1 MRLQLSS
8 FSTCVVLGN
17 VILALVVASRAASA
31 VTHLST
37 ESRVTFGN
45 VRDEIDAARER
56 IAAQVAQYHDPVG
69 PRTWIDGA
77 RLWYVE
83 SSRDGA
89 RRWWLCD
96 ATKSGA
102 EARVPL
108 FDHGAVAAL
117 LGVAA
122 DRLPVRGVSVAND
135 RVAIALEGR
144 EQPVV
149 CALGGAIVAVS
160 DPTARAL
167 LETSLKPGKR
177 RSRSQGASVHL
188 TFENRL
194 DEAVEI
200 FWIDRANA
208 ERSYGRIEAR
218 DSRRQQT
225 FGGHAW
231 FVRTVSGRELGHA
244 MANDL
249 DRVIVIGDAPPA
261 EPEPIDTQDGQRETQ
276 SEADLRVP
284 HAERAGSDTPV
295 DVIPTYEVR
304 AERGTLQ
311 FVDGAGRTFFQ
322 AEGPD
327 ASRREANSF
336 TGGFWVSP
344 TRDAVFAMRVDRP
357 EQRRV
362 TIVESTP
369 KDQLQPRVRSFD
381 YVKPGDP
388 IDTAIPH
395 LFRVELDASGALVAR
410 EVPLDRALFATPWSI
425 DRVRMLPNGREVAF
439 LYNQRGHQVVRLV
452 AIDLATGAARTIAE
466 ESSATF
472 VDWTNKIWMHWFD
485 ASGELLWM
493 TEKSGWNH
501 IELIDVATGAVK
513 RRVTEG
519 AWNVRRVVH
528 VDERARMIDLAL
540 MGRDSSE
547 DPYHLHH
554 ARVSLDA
561 GEVVMQTAGNGTSR
575 VEFSPDRSALV
586 SVRARADAPPIYELR
601 RAQDGALVVELG
613 RADDSAMRA
622 AGWIAPEPFVAKG
635 RDGVTD
641 IWGVVYRPTGYDPS
655 RKYPVIENIYAGP
668 HGHHV
673 PKWFELGGRSR
684 EYAELG
690 AIVVQIDGMGTNWR
704 SKAFHDVCWKNLK
717 DAGFLDRI
725 AWMRALAAR
734 DTAMDLSRV
743 GIFGGSAGG
752 QNAMRAVLDHAD
764 FYDVAVADCGCHDN
778 RMDKIWWN
786 EQWMGWPV
794 DESYVKSS
802 NMEDAA
808 KLGGK
813 LMLVVGALDENVDP
827 ATTMQVAQR
836 LIDAGKDFELLVMPD
851 AGHGAAELPYSNARR
866 AQFLFEA
873 LRAE

>member
-1 MRLQLSS
+1 MRLQISLLS
-8 FSTCVVLGN
+8 TRVGLGSA
-17 VILALVVASRAASA
+17 ILALVVASRASSA
-31 VTHLST
+31 VTHPTT
-37 ESRVTFGN
+37 ESRTTIGN
-45 VRDEIDAARER
+45 VRDEIDAARAR
-56 IAAQVAQYHDPVG
+56 IAALVAQYHDPVG

-96 ATKSGA
+96 ATKTGA

-108 FDHGAVAAL
+108 FDHAAVAAL
-117 LGVAA
+117 VAA
-122 DRLPVRGVSVAND
+122 VGDAAPDRLHDRLPVRGLSVSND

-177 RSRSQGASVHL
+177 RSRGQGASVHL

-208 ERSYGRIEAR
+208 ERSYGRIEAG

-231 FVRTVSGRELGHA
+231 FVRTVLGRELGHA

-276 SEADLRVP
+276 SEAELRVP
-284 HAERAGSDTPV
+284 RAEKAESDAPTN
-295 DVIPTYEVR
+295 VIPPYEVR
-304 AERGTLQ
+304 AERGSLQ

-327 ASRREANSF
+327 ASRREANGF

-362 TIVESTP
+362 TIIESTP

-395 LFRVELDASGALVAR
+395 LFRVELDASSALVAR
-410 EVPLDRALFATPWSI
+410 EVPLDRTLFATPWSI

-452 AIDLATGAARTIAE
+452 AIDLATGAAR
-466 ESSATF
+466 SACTPA
-472 VDWTNKIWMHWFD
+472 
-485 ASGELLWM
+485 ASAPAP
-493 TEKSGWNH
+493 SG
-501 IELIDVATGAVK
+501 AAAGRRPSGA
-513 RRVTEG
+513 G
-519 AWNVRRVVH
+519 
-528 VDERARMIDLAL
+528 
-540 MGRDSSE
+540 
-547 DPYHLHH
+547 
-554 ARVSLDA
+554 
-561 GEVVMQTAGNGTSR
+561 SR
-575 VEFSPDRSALV
+575 SPGM
-586 SVRARADAPPIYELR
+586 RARASR
-601 RAQDGALVVELG
+601 RPSRVPCA
-613 RADDSAMRA
+613 SRA
-622 AGWIAPEPFVAKG
+622 ASSASLADGRKPDAWPCHDLGVRAK
-635 RDGVTD
+635 
-641 IWGVVYRPTGYDPS
+641 
-655 RKYPVIENIYAGP
+655 E
-668 HGHHV
+668 H
-673 PKWFELGGRSR
+673 
-684 EYAELG
+684 
-690 AIVVQIDGMGTNWR
+690 
-704 SKAFHDVCWKNLK
+704 
-717 DAGFLDRI
+717 
-725 AWMRALAAR
+725 RALHARRDRAADQAVEPVVVR
-734 DTAMDLSRV
+734 TGEAKLPFIDHAPASL
-743 GIFGGSAGG
+743 GLH
-752 QNAMRAVLDHAD
+752 AVL
-764 FYDVAVADCGCHDN
+764 
-778 RMDKIWWN
+778 
-786 EQWMGWPV
+786 
-794 DESYVKSS
+794 
-802 NMEDAA
+802 
-808 KLGGK
+808 
-813 LMLVVGALDENVDP
+813 
-827 ATTMQVAQR
+827 
-836 LIDAGKDFELLVMPD
+836 
-851 AGHGAAELPYSNARR
+851 AR
-866 AQFLFEA
+866 
-873 LRAE
+873 

>member
-1 MRLQLSS
+1 M
-8 FSTCVVLGN
+8 N
-17 VILALVVASRAASA
+17 VRAATAYRSFIIFLRCVGSTDTRCVWLACA
-31 VTHLST
+31 VLASVCAQVFAADSIHPAT
-37 ESRVTFGN
+37 ESRATFGN
-45 VRDEIDAARER
+45 VRDEIDAARAR

-96 ATKSGA
+96 ATKTGA

-108 FDHGAVAAL
+108 FDHAAVAAL
-117 LGVAA
+117 VAA
-122 DRLPVRGVSVAND
+122 VGDVAPDRPHDQLHDQIPVRGVSVSND

-149 CALGGAIVAVS
+149 CALGGAIVAVN

-177 RSRSQGASVHL
+177 RSRGQGASVHL

-208 ERSYGRIEAR
+208 ERSYGRIEAG

-231 FVRTVSGRELGHA
+231 FVRTVLGRELGHA

-276 SEADLRVP
+276 SEAELRVP
-284 HAERAGSDTPV
+284 RAEKAESDAPTN
-295 DVIPTYEVR
+295 VIPPYEVR
-304 AERGTLQ
+304 AERGSLQ

-327 ASRREANSF
+327 ASRREANGF

-362 TIVESTP
+362 TIIESTP

-388 IDTAIPH
+388 IDTSIPH
-395 LFRVELDASGALVAR
+395 LFRVELDASSALVAR
-410 EVPLDRALFATPWSI
+410 EVPLDRTLFATPWSI

-439 LYNQRGHQVVRLV
+439 LYNQRGHQVVRLF
-452 AIDLATGAARTIAE
+452 AIDLATGAARRIAE

-472 VDWTNKIWMHWFD
+472 VDWTNKVWMHWLD
-485 ASGELLWM
+485 ETGELLWM

-501 IELIDVATGAVK
+501 IELIDVATGSVK

-519 AWNVRRVVH
+519 AWNVRRVAH
-528 VDERARMIDLAL
+528 VDEAARTIDIAL
-540 MGRDSSE
+540 MGRDPTQ
-547 DPYHLHH
+547 DPYHIHH
-554 ARVSLDA
+554 ARVLMDTGA
-561 GEVVMQTAGNGTSR
+561 LVMQTAGNGTCR
-575 VEFSPDRSALV
+575 VEFSP
-586 SVRARADAPPIYELR
+586 
-601 RAQDGALVVELG
+601 
-613 RADDSAMRA
+613 
-622 AGWIAPEPFVAKG
+622 
-635 RDGVTD
+635 
-641 IWGVVYRPTGYDPS
+641 
-655 RKYPVIENIYAGP
+655 
-668 HGHHV
+668 
-673 PKWFELGGRSR
+673 SR
-684 EYAELG
+684 E
-690 AIVVQIDGMGTNWR
+690 
-704 SKAFHDVCWKNLK
+704 
-717 DAGFLDRI
+717 
-725 AWMRALAAR
+725 AL
-734 DTAMDLSRV
+734 
-743 GIFGGSAGG
+743 I
-752 QNAMRAVLDHAD
+752 
-764 FYDVAVADCGCHDN
+764 
-778 RMDKIWWN
+778 
-786 EQWMGWPV
+786 
-794 DESYVKSS
+794 
-802 NMEDAA
+802 
-808 KLGGK
+808 
-813 LMLVVGALDENVDP
+813 
-827 ATTMQVAQR
+827 
-836 LIDAGKDFELLVMPD
+836 
-851 AGHGAAELPYSNARR
+851 
-866 AQFLFEA
+866 
-873 LRAE
+873 